1 MKNNKNLRKWLDNFN
16 LSHPLIIAGPCSAET
31 ENQVIEI
38 ADQLKDSDATVY
50 RAGIWKP
57 RTRPGNFE
65 GVGSLAL
72 DWLKRVKKETNILTT
87 TEVANANHVDL
98 ALKND
103 IDILWIGARTTVS
116 PFIVQEIADALNGTD
131 KIVLIKNPVNPDL
144 SLWLG
149 AIERIYTSNIKNI
162 GAIHRGFS
170 TYEKTKYRN
179 NPEWQIAIDLQRKLP
194 DLPLILDPSHIAGR
208 RDLIFDL
215 CQTALDLNYDG
226 LMIETH
232 NDPDNAWSDAKQQ
245 ITPSVLKE
253 ISKKLVV
260 RRKSNDNDDFKI
272 KLGTLRAQINMHDE
286 QLINILG
293 NRMKVAK
300 KIGSLKKENNV
311 AVLQSGR
318 WNEILERMIKV
329 GSSEGLSEEL
339 ILKVFKAIHRG
350 FSTYEKTKYRNNPEW
365 QIAID
370 LQRKL
375 PDLPLILDPSHI
387 AGRRDLI
394 FDLCQTALDLNYDG
408 LMIETHNDPD
418 NAWSDAKQQITPSVL
433 KEITKKLI
441 VRRKSNDDDDFKT
454 NLETLRAQINMHDE
468 QLINVLGNRMKV
480 AKKIGSLKKENNVAV
495 LQSGRWN
502 EILERMI
509 KDGKSEG
516 LSEELILKV
525 FKAIHQESINN
536 QNQILKK

>member
-1 MKNNKNLRKWLDNFN
+1 MKNNKDLRAWLDNFN
-16 LSHPLIIAGPCSAET
+16 LSHPLVIAGPCSAET

-38 ADQLKDSDATVY
+38 ANQLKDSDATVY

-72 DWLKRVKKETNILTT
+72 DWLKRVKNETNILTT

-103 IDILWIGARTTVS
+103 VDILWIGARTTVS
-116 PFIVQEIADALNGTD
+116 PFIIQEIADALKGTD

-149 AIERIYTSNIKNI
+149 AIERIYSSNIKNI

-253 ISKKLVV
+253 ITKKLVV
-260 RRKSNDNDDFKI
+260 RRKSNDNDDFKT

-318 WNEILERMIKV
+318 WNEILERMI
-329 GSSEGLSEEL
+329 
-339 ILKVFKAIHRG
+339 
-350 FSTYEKTKYRNNPEW
+350 N
-365 QIAID
+365 
-370 LQRKL
+370 
-375 PDLPLILDPSHI
+375 
-387 AGRRDLI
+387 
-394 FDLCQTALDLNYDG
+394 
-408 LMIETHNDPD
+408 
-418 NAWSDAKQQITPSVL
+418 
-433 KEITKKLI
+433 
-441 VRRKSNDDDDFKT
+441 
-454 NLETLRAQINMHDE
+454 
-468 QLINVLGNRMKV
+468 
-480 AKKIGSLKKENNVAV
+480 
-495 LQSGRWN
+495 
-502 EILERMI
+502 
-509 KDGKSEG
+509 DGKSEG